1 VLAYFPDDREN
12 HKAKE
17 QHTYHLNM
25 ASNDSDLTFFT
36 NDENQT
42 LLDRFKTTLADT
54 HLFDVLVGYFR
65 SSGFYQ
71 LYDSIEPVEKTRI
84 LVGLG
89 IDETSARVVMDYRD
103 QAILDFESHRS
114 AKTLF
119 QDSLV
124 TEVESSVEPDDKLE
138 LGLKKFIAFLRSQS
152 PDPASDK
159 AKGGNGRKLEIR
171 AFPARNIHA
180 KVYIGR
186 FSPQDRDYGFVI
198 TGSSNFSYSGLV
210 ANREFNVELRQRRD
224 VEFALSQFEELWAQ
238 SVDVS
243 LDFVDA
249 VEKRTWLHDNITPY
263 ELYLKLIYEYLQED
277 INLNEVID
285 VFLPMDSKNW
295 NTKSRR
301 CGRL

>member
-1 VLAYFPDDREN
+1 MLAYFPDDREN
-12 HKAKE
+12 HKTKE
-17 QHTYHLNM
+17 QYTLHSNM

-54 HLFDVLVGYFR
+54 RLFDVLVGYFR

-71 LYDSIEPVEKTRI
+71 LYDSIDPVEKTRI

-89 IDETSARVVMDYRD
+89 IDETSARVVMDYGD
-103 QAILDFESHRS
+103 QTILDFESHRS
-114 AKTLF
+114 AKTSF

-159 AKGGNGRKLEIR
+159 AAGGNGRKLEIR
-171 AFPARNIHA
+171 VFPAKNIHA

-224 VEFALSQFEELWAQ
+224 VEFALAQFEELWAQ

-249 VEKRTWLHDNITPY
+249 VEKRTWLNDNITPH

-277 INLNEVID
+277 VNLNTDRNLLFGGVAAGGE
-285 VFLPMDSKNW
+285 
-295 NTKSRR
+295 
-301 CGRL
+301 G